1 MTDNLGIALDLANV
15 LQKVGLGQFSDA
27 LWKTDSG
34 LTYPEIIGLSMWALT
49 GAPAESSRE
58 GKEK

>member
-27 LWKTDSG
+27 LWRPDSG
-34 LTYPEIIGLSMWALT
+34 LTYPEIIDLSLWALT